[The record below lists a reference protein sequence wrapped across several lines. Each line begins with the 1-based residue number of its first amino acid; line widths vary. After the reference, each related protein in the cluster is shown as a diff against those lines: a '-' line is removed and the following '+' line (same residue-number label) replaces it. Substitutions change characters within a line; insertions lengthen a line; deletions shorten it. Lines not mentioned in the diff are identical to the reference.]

1 KVQIWL
7 HNSCKHPILILIKH
21 LSKYLDVAVSAPF
34 GCLTEDPPQ
43 QCEWVSRLLIPT
55 CRGTFPVDVGSLCQ
69 QCIINLAEH
78 NFRVYVDCSIVPNDA
93 ARVIGISKISIRLKD
108 FSLYGNSKAD
118 KQDAYDNRSDPTPTT
133 FEASSSVADAPQRL
147 LSIPKRPPNQ
157 A

>member
-1 KVQIWL
+1 MWR
-7 HNSCKHPILILIKH
+7 
-21 LSKYLDVAVSAPF
+21 LSKSLQVPESAPF
-34 GCLTEDPPQ
+34 GCIAEDSPQ

-55 CRGTFPVDVGSLCQ
+55 CRGTFPVDVGSLC
-69 QCIINLAEH
+69 IINFAEH